1 MQRVFHNADQEVV
14 SYDGSPLQW
23 RVSAY
28 LLIIHEHK
36 LLVIK
41 NRTEKLFD
49 IVGGGIE
56 FGETIEEALQR
67 EAMEEAGAKIQLG
80 ALLHAEVD
88 WFYHRTK
95 QQYYQTMQL
104 FYLSALGGELVE
116 PTEADIEA
124 VYWVSAGEL
133 AQFPMPRTVEKVI
146 EMVRMRGVL

>member
-14 SYDGSPLQW
+14 PYDGSPLQW

-28 LLIIHEHK
+28 LLIVRERK

-67 EAMEEAGAKIQLG
+67 EAMEEAGATIQLG
-80 ALLHAEVD
+80 ELLHAGVD

-104 FYLSALGGELVE
+104 FYLAALDGELLA
-116 PTEADIEA
+116 PTEADVDE
-124 VYWVSAGEL
+124 VYWVDASEL
-133 AQFPMPRTVEKVI
+133 ADFPMPTAVEKVI
-146 EMVRMRGVL
+146 KMIREKGVL